1 MTQETRTKVKRL
13 HAMSGGL
20 ALLIISTF
28 FTTTI
33 ISELSGDTAL
43 IAAVKQGIAYG
54 LLLLVPAMAAV
65 GLSGRRLAGSSTAE
79 IIQRKQRRM
88 AVIAANGL
96 LVLLPCALTLAWLAS
111 TGASGSLF
119 YAVQGIELLAGGV
132 NITLLVLNIRL
143 GLQMTRRRAQA

>member
-1 MTQETRTKVKRL
+1 MTQEARTKLKRL
-13 HAMSGGL
+13 HAVSGGL
-20 ALLIISTF
+20 ALLMISTF

-43 IAAVKQGIAYG
+43 ITTVKQGIAYG

-65 GLSGRRLAGSSTAE
+65 GLAGRRLAGSSTAE

-111 TGASGSLF
+111 KGDFGSLF
-119 YAVQGIELLAGGV
+119 SVVQGIELLAGGV
-132 NITLLVLNIRL
+132 NITLLALNMRL
-143 GLQMTRRRAQA
+143 GLQMTHRRAQA